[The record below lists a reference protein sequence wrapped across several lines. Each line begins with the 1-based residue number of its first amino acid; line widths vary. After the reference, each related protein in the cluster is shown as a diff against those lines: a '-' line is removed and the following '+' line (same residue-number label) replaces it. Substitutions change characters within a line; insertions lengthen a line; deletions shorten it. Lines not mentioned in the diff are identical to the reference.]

1 MSLVKRYTVDPVTFY
16 VVSGTI
22 DYGRATS
29 AKDICEMTAP
39 RPVDLFGVSFTM
51 QRHSPGHVF
60 VTLEEPGKTT
70 SLLIGKQSN
79 PVEVARS
86 ILQMVASHNLMRVTI
101 DEGV

>member
-1 MSLVKRYTVDPVTFY
+1 MTAAKFYTYDPATY
-16 VVSGTI
+16 YCGT
-22 DYGRATS
+22 ATIGLCREMVS
-29 AKDICEMTAP
+29 AKSACTMP

-60 VTLEEPGKTT
+60 VSLEEPDKTT
-70 SLLIGKQSN
+70 SLLINKQSD
-79 PVEVARS
+79 PIEVARS